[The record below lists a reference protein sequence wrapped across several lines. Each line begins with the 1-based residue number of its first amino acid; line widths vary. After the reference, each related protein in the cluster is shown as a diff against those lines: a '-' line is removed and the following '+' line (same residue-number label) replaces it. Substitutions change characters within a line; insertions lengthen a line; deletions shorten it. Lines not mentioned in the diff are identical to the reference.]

1 MKPFTAVLGI
11 LLGSLVSITV
21 SLGGVLL
28 VFWILR
34 AESPRYGAE
43 MPELLR
49 STGIFFVLAALAAG
63 GFVGMLRKARWRLA
77 CLGLL
82 WAGLIGTGW
91 YYWPA

>member
-1 MKPFTAVLGI
+1 MKPFTVVLGI
-11 LLGSLVSITV
+11 ILGSLVSITV

-34 AESPRYGAE
+34 DESPRFDSE

-49 STGIFFVLAALAAG
+49 STGIFLFLAAAAG
-63 GFVGMLRKARWRLA
+63 GSFIGVLRTARWRFV

-82 WAGLIGTGW
+82 WSGLIGTGW

>member
-1 MKPFTAVLGI
+1 MKPFTVVLGI
-11 LLGSLVSITV
+11 ILGSLVSIAA

-34 AESPRYGAE
+34 DESPRFGAE

-49 STGIFFVLAALAAG
+49 STGIFFALAALAAG
-63 GFVGMLRKARWRLA
+63 GFVGMLRNARWRIV

-82 WAGLIGTGW
+82 WAGLIATGW
-91 YYWPA
+91 YYWPD